1 METVNLRKL
10 KRPKLI
16 EIAGYFKIKRR
27 HRLRKRDLIKAL
39 EKYLP
44 EINERLS
51 LSGEGATQ
59 AESSARFAPAP
70 PEQPGY
76 IDRGAPIPMHYGQDR
91 VTVLV
96 RDPNALHVY
105 WELEGP
111 TRNQVAP
118 ERGDRAL
125 SRFSWVLR
133 LHTQG
138 EGFQDIPVVGEGCN
152 WYLSVAADRTYV
164 VEIGI
169 VPHDGAFVP
178 IAKSNR
184 VTTPPM
190 GLSSDT
196 SCEWMMVDDDFQV
209 QRLGAREHDSAFADA
224 LAERFAVPG
233 MGSRFLGGSEHVPGS
248 AHMRRNDN

>member
-39 EKYLP
+39 EKFLP

-51 LSGEGATQ
+51 LSDGEVTP
-59 AESSARFAPAP
+59 AESSARYAP
-70 PEQPGY
+70 PPPQQPDT

-111 TRNQVAP
+111 TRNQIVP

-125 SRFSWVLR
+125 SRVSWILR
-133 LHTQG
+133 LHTEG
-138 EGFQDIPVVGEGCN
+138 EGFQDIPVVGESCN
-152 WYLSVAADRTYV
+152 WYLSVAESKRYV
-164 VEIGI
+164 VEIGV
-169 VPHDGAFVP
+169 VPHGGAF
-178 IAKSNR
+178 IGLARSNR
-184 VTTPPM
+184 VETPPM
-190 GLSSDT
+190 GVSADT
-196 SCEWMMVDDDFQV
+196 SCEWMMVDDAFHV
-209 QRLGAREHDSAFADA
+209 KRLGTREHDNVFADA

-233 MGSRFLGGSEHVPGS
+233 MSSRFLGGSEHIPGS
-248 AHMRRNDN
+248 GHMKK